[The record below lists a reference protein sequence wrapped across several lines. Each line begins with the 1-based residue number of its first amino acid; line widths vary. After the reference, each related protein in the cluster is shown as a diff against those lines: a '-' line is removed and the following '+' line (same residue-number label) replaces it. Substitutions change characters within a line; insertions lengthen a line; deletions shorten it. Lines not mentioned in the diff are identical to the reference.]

1 MRSTS
6 LSALALLLVL
16 GLTGGSGGAD
26 KANQSRAR
34 SKEPAAE
41 KKPKDTAGS
50 ISRLDKVG
58 GKTFDDWRKDLHD
71 SDPAVVE
78 NAIRTIPL
86 YGPGLA
92 REVVPTLVRKLKI
105 PNLDVS
111 IKVCTADFLGS
122 IGLDGEEL
130 DDGVKGLIHLLEN
143 DQVIVK
149 LHASLALAQIGDD
162 AKEAIPALL
171 RNVGHYSW
179 EIRKASIR
187 ALSTIARPRN
197 EKTPADSRV
206 IERLRSHLLYVK
218 IQYPER
224 CAQVRKEAAMAL
236 VALGP
241 PEPENERTRVVESLK
256 KAALQDRDK
265 TVQIWAHVGVMR
277 MTKIDPKR
285 LDKIGDFLTDPVLG
299 VRCEAARVLGLIGP
313 DAKSQVRRLV
323 KALDDQD
330 PLMVTQVITT
340 LAEMGNAAQG
350 AVEKLEELAKN
361 TKDKG
366 LKAGLEAAIKA
377 IQTQPKKKMRG

>member
-6 LSALALLLVL
+6 LSALAFLLVL
-16 GLTGGSGGAD
+16 GLASVSGGAD
-26 KANQSRAR
+26 TTRPAR
-34 SKEPAAE
+34 TNT
-41 KKPKDTAGS
+41 DGS
-50 ISRLDKVG
+50 VSRLDKIG
-58 GKTFDDWRKDLHD
+58 GKTFDDWKKDLHD

-111 IKVCTADFLGS
+111 IKVCTAIFLGT
-122 IGLDGEEL
+122 IGLDGAEL
-130 DDGVKGLIHLLEN
+130 DDGVSGLIHLLKS

-149 LHASLALAQIGDD
+149 LQASLALAQIGDD

-171 RNVGHYSW
+171 LNLSHYSW
-179 EIRKASIR
+179 EIRKASAR
-187 ALSTIARPRN
+187 ALASVARPRS
-197 EKTPADSRV
+197 EKTAPDSKV
-206 IERLRSHLLYVK
+206 IERLRSHLLYIK
-218 IQYPER
+218 QQYPER

-241 PEPENERTRVVESLK
+241 PSAENERTRVVESLK
-256 KAALQDRDK
+256 AAALQDRDK

-285 LDKIGDFLTDPVLG
+285 LDKIGDFLSDPVLG
-299 VRCEAARVLGLIGP
+299 VRCEAARVLGLIGS
-313 DAKSQVRRLV
+313 DAKSQVRKLV
-323 KALDDQD
+323 KVLDDKD
-330 PLMVTQVITT
+330 PLMLTQVITT

-350 AVEKLEELAKN
+350 AVERLEKLAKN

-366 LKAGLEAAIKA
+366 LQAGVEAAIKA
-377 IQTQPKKKMRG
+377 IQAQPKKKVDG